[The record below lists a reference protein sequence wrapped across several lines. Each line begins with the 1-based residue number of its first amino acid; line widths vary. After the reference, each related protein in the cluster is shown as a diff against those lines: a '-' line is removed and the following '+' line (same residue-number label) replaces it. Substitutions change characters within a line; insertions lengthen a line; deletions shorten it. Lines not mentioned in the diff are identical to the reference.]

1 MSYPLIGL
9 TQLAQYKNTLH
20 KCGMNQAQMSQLVK
34 GATGHSQGVVAAAAV
49 ASAIDDADLVQKAQD
64 VAKYLF
70 WHGTRMQV
78 ETQTQQAASTSDV
91 KTGAATPLL
100 AVIGLNVATVR
111 QFVAAVNRKIE
122 REPER
127 LAVAL
132 VNGSNVC
139 VVGGHPALLSKFA
152 VLLQKSNSTQGKDHS
167 KVPFYKRKPRVTLRW
182 VPVNA
187 PFHCPQMAAAVPCIM
202 EDVARLGLRIRGKD
216 LKFPVYAT
224 SNGENLQDQDDIM
237 KALVEMQCTQMV
249 DFPACLA
256 KVTRANGVTHVLDF
270 GPGGASGSAQLAARI
285 LEQEGR
291 GVLTVLAVTSK
302 MEDEPATI
310 NRPEMLG
317 MGELLKEEAKDL
329 RTIAPTAAPGAFWPT
344 LDTLTVSLN
353 GQAYQGP
360 FPTNCNI
367 VVTDM

>member
-1 MSYPLIGL
+1 MG
-9 TQLAQYKNTLH
+9 
-20 KCGMNQAQMSQLVK
+20 
-34 GATGHSQGVVAAAAV
+34 
-49 ASAIDDADLVQKAQD
+49 
-64 VAKYLF
+64 
-70 WHGTRMQV
+70 
-78 ETQTQQAASTSDV
+78 
-91 KTGAATPLL
+91 
-100 AVIGLNVATVR
+100 
-111 QFVAAVNRKIE
+111 
-122 REPER
+122 
-127 LAVAL
+127 
-132 VNGSNVC
+132 
-139 VVGGHPALLSKFA
+139 
-152 VLLQKSNSTQGKDHS
+152 
-167 KVPFYKRKPRVTLRW
+167 
-182 VPVNA
+182 
-187 PFHCPQMAAAVPCIM
+187 

-224 SNGENLQDQDDIM
+224 SNGENLQDQGDIM